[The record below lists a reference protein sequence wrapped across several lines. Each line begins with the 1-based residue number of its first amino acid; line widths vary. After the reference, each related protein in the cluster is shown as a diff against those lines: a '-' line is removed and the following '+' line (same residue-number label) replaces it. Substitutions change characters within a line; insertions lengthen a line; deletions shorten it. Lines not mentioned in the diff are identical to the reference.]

1 MEKEAPKLCNR
12 LQSRLNSWVY
22 PNSAKR
28 PSSWILKL
36 TSEEDILGWGRCS
49 VEDLHLLAMGTE
61 RTWLL
66 VRLTEYVHSG
76 VAITFFVSQQISVM
90 DIVEMKGWKDPER
103 QGQRKIPPMVQKVKN
118 IISRDTRR
126 GGCGQ

>member
-12 LQSRLNSWVY
+12 LQSRLSSWVY

-49 VEDLHLLAMGTE
+49 VEDMHLSAMGTE
-61 RTWLL
+61 RICLL

-90 DIVEMKGWKDPER
+90 DTVEMKGWTEQES
-103 QGQRKIPPMVQKVKN
+103 QGKRKISPLV
-118 IISRDTRR
+118 
-126 GGCGQ
+126 